1 MHTAPSRILLLL
13 VLGCPGEAVTQ
24 SGRAAPDEAET
35 VLAAG
40 DPPLVREVDVEPT
53 LEQLVGSY
61 RHAGGA
67 SEQAALEQ
75 AIDDVVAGMNVLAR
89 GIARKR
95 LLESNRIPGTVEITG
110 NAERLTIAFED
121 REYTAAVGGA
131 AVDVI
136 GVTGDPLRMTLRV
149 RKRALI
155 QKFVGDKGDRTNTMT
170 SRQGGLRIAVLVS
183 SDSLPKDLAYTLT
196 FAR

>member
-1 MHTAPSRILLLL
+1 MSTASRLALLL
-13 VLGCPGEAVTQ
+13 VLGCPGDAATQ
-24 SGRAAPDEAET
+24 TSRSAPDQTEA

-40 DPPLVREVDVEPT
+40 APPTAREVEAEPALQELT
-53 LEQLVGSY
+53 GSY

-67 SEQAALEQ
+67 AEQAALE
-75 AIDDVVAGMNVLAR
+75 AAVDDVVSGMNVLAR

-95 LLESNRIPGTVEITG
+95 LLESNRIPAAVKVSGS
-110 NAERLTIAFED
+110 AEQLTIAFDD

-131 AVDVI
+131 AVDVV

-155 QKFVGDKGDRTNTMT
+155 QKFVGDKGNRTNTMT
-170 SRQGGLRIAVLVS
+170 GGQGLRIAVLVT
-183 SDSLPKDLAYTLT
+183 SDSLPKALAYTLT
-196 FAR
+196 YSR